1 MNYLLGIE
9 YNGSNLK
16 ISVLKKSGKYFELV
30 RLDSIFLA
38 NEENEAVAQLTA
50 WKGEN
55 LPNAGSI
62 KAVLTISES
71 VLYIKE
77 LEIPKLK
84 LAQLN
89 EAVYWEIPSIA
100 PISQAE
106 SVYDWRIVSEEKD
119 SVNVLAIV
127 GKSLYV
133 ENLITIFGKAMID
146 IIAIEPSAYA
156 YGRICDAPLNN
167 NTLLCFAQENGT
179 NYVILKKG
187 VPLFNTT
194 TTANLQIGRGSRI
207 KTAKDLTAELAS
219 GVAKVVDYW
228 KGKESL
234 EIQQIIVSGDVAYKY
249 YGMDASINLFDK
261 IPVVIGKS
269 KKIKY
274 FKSKDYKDLDIVGYL
289 TSLGAAIRFM
299 QKDVYEGINL
309 FPVSEKKKI
318 EKERNQRK
326 FSSRLLEL
334 LSVNLILLVLITAS
348 IFVLNI
354 WWFSLE
360 KQLDRGQK
368 LSATHPAN
376 NFIAETDAT
385 NVTIQ
390 NSITLTKRQEDIG
403 DKLRMIAGYT
413 PQLIKIKAVNMQ
425 NTKGEVWTID
435 GVGDR
440 ASILAFYEMLSQNI
454 KATEISMPYS
464 NFNKEKDNDF
474 SMIIIW

>member
-9 YNGSNLK
+9 YNGNNLK
-16 ISVLKKSGKYFELV
+16 ISALKKSGKYFELFK
-30 RLDSIFLA
+30 LDSIFLS
-38 NEENEAVAQLTA
+38 NEENEAIAQLAA

-55 LPNAGSI
+55 LPNANSV

-77 LEIPKLK
+77 LEIPKLN
-84 LAQLN
+84 LPQLN

-106 SVYDWRIVSEEKD
+106 SVYDWRIVSEGKD
-119 SVNVLAIV
+119 TVNVLAIV

-133 ENLITIFGKAMID
+133 ENLISIFRKAMID
-146 IIAIEPSAYA
+146 VTAIEPSAYA

-179 NYVILKKG
+179 NYIILKKG

-194 TTANLQIGRGSRI
+194 TTANLQSGRGSRI

-219 GVAKVVDYW
+219 GIAKVVDYW
-228 KGKESL
+228 KSKESL

-249 YGMDASINLFDK
+249 YGMDASINLLDK
-261 IPVVIGKS
+261 IPVVIGKN

-274 FKSKDYKDLDIVGYL
+274 FKTKDYKDLDIVGYL

-309 FPVSEKKKI
+309 FPASEKKKI
-318 EKERNQRK
+318 EKERNQKK
-326 FSSRLLEL
+326 FTKSLLEL
-334 LSVNLILLVLITAS
+334 LSVNLFLLVIIIAS

-354 WWFSLE
+354 WWYSLE
-360 KQLDRGQK
+360 KQLDKAQK
-368 LSATHPAN
+368 LSSGHPAN

-385 NVTIQ
+385 NLTIQ
-390 NSITLTKRQEDIG
+390 NSIALTKQQEDMG
-403 DKLRMIAGYT
+403 DKLRLIAGYT
-413 PQLIKIKAVNMQ
+413 PQSVIIKAINMQ
-425 NTKGEVWTID
+425 NTKGEIWTID
-435 GVGDR
+435 GIGDR
-440 ASILAFYEMLSQNI
+440 AGILAFYEMLSQNI

-474 SMIIIW
+474 SVIIIW